1 MVNALGLRSNGCLQ
15 RELSLFDLGRVRVR
29 VSFCSA
35 HIMSA
40 SFSDL
45 VVFEFKPTQL
55 ALAGQPA

>member
-15 RELSLFDLGRVRVR
+15 REQSLFDLGRVRVR

-35 HIMSA
+35 HIMSGG
-40 SFSDL
+40 FSDL